1 MPRKKKTAAPKTT
14 WKKIPQRAGRQIMT
28 RESRII
34 RMRRL
39 VKFATV
45 SLGTGSLVLALSLLG
60 YYLAKTPK
68 ARALHDAA
76 SSFVELDIQTDGVL
90 PTAWIEYR
98 MGLVENLGL
107 LQIDMTTVKETLE
120 SYPQIK
126 EASVER
132 EFPSKLY
139 VRVRERTPAFRMKLK
154 AESGEHEIYMVDDE
168 GHVFRNIRFP
178 DHMTADLPFI
188 AGVNLHQSTNGYH
201 PIASVPLLA
210 KLYQIA
216 KKKNPDI
223 ARSWSVLFA
232 DQLIMAQSFTEGYI
246 RVQSRVVPEILFRP
260 ENFEKQLDR
269 LDYILDNQRPGS
281 LSSVSRVNLSLLDQ
295 PTVEF
300 ARNSYPNKSY

>member
-14 WKKIPQRAGRQIMT
+14 WKKIPQHAGRQIIT

-68 ARALHDAA
+68 AQALHDAA

-107 LQIDMTTVKETLE
+107 LQIDMTTVKKTLE

-139 VRVRERTPAFRMKLK
+139 VRVRERIPAFRMKLK
-154 AESGEHEIYMVDDE
+154 AESGEHKIYMVDEE

-188 AGVNLHQSTNGYH
+188 AGVDLHQSINGYH

-269 LDYILDNQRPGS
+269 LDYILDNHRPGS
-281 LSSVSRVNLSLLDQ
+281 VSSISRVNLSLLDQ

>member
-1 MPRKKKTAAPKTT
+1 MPRKKKTSALKTT
-14 WKKIPQRAGRQIMT
+14 WKKIPQRAGKQTIT

-60 YYLAKTPK
+60 YYFAKTPK
-68 ARALHDAA
+68 AQALHDAA
-76 SSFVELDIQTDGVL
+76 SSFVELEIQTDGVL
-90 PTAWIEYR
+90 PPAWIEYR
-98 MGLVENLGL
+98 MALSENLGL
-107 LQIDMTTVKETLE
+107 LQIDMTTVKDTLE

-132 EFPSKLY
+132 EFPSKLC
-139 VRVRERTPAFRMKLK
+139 VRVRERVPAFRMKLK
-154 AESGEHEIYMVDDE
+154 QESGEYEIYMVDEE

-178 DHMTADLPFI
+178 DYMTADLPFI
-188 AGVNLHQSTNGYH
+188 AGVDLHQSNSGYH
-201 PIASVPLLA
+201 PIASVPQLA

-216 KKKNPDI
+216 KEKYPDI
-223 ARSWSVLFA
+223 ARSWSILFA

-246 RVQSRVVPEILFRP
+246 RVQSRVVPEILFSP
-260 ENFEKQLDR
+260 ENFEKQLER
-269 LDYILDNQRPGS
+269 LDYILDSQGQGS
-281 LSSVSRVNLSLLDQ
+281 VSSVSRVNLSLLDQ

-300 ARNSYPNKSY
+300 AGHSYPNKSY